1 VLDIKEE
8 YVQIVS
14 HIINLKVD
22 HVKSMVANNM
32 MEINAQNVMINM
44 LKILMED
51 VILQIVLIGL
61 MENA

>member
-1 VLDIKEE
+1 MLDIKEE